1 MKYHNLEEIKAL
13 ARATFEASSAL
24 YAYFARL
31 DAEELRALSELKK
44 TGKIICLS
52 SQL

>member
-1 MKYHNLEEIKAL
+1 MKNYHFEKIKSL

-24 YAYFARL
+24 YAYFARM
-31 DAEELRALSELKK
+31 DAEELRAISELKK